1 MGKKKASEAKVDE
14 KAVSINNEILT
25 ERATCTL
32 DVYRKLVREANDLES
47 LIVPVTTR
55 EGNVKPEVHP
65 IVSAIGST
73 AETIR
78 RQLSE
83 MLVTPK
89 SKKTKGGCGAPEEDA
104 LSKLVSNLGSLSDD

>member
-1 MGKKKASEAKVDE
+1 MGKKKSVERSGD
-14 KAVSINNEILT
+14 SINNEILT
-25 ERATCTL
+25 ELATCTL
-32 DVYRKLVREANDLES
+32 DVYRKLVREAEALDS

-55 EGNVKPEVHP
+55 EGNVKPEIHP
-65 IVSAIGST
+65 IVSAIGQT

-89 SKKTKGGCGAPEEDA
+89 SKKTKGSGGATEEDA
-104 LSKLVSNLGSLSDD
+104 LSKLVSSLGNLSDD

>member
-1 MGKKKASEAKVDE
+1 MGKKKSIEARE
-14 KAVSINNEILT
+14 NSINNEILT
-25 ERATCTL
+25 ELATCTL
-32 DVYRKLVREANDLES
+32 DVYRKLVREAEALES

-65 IVSAIGST
+65 IVGAIGQT

-89 SKKTKGGCGAPEEDA
+89 SKKAKGSGGAPNEDA